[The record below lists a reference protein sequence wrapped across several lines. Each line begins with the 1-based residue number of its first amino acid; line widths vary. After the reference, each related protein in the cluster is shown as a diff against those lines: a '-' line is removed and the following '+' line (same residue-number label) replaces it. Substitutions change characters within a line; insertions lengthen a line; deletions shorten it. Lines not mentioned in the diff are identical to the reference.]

1 MSNIVLSAQS
11 SSNEIKGYF
20 NSVLTL
26 TKSGEKF
33 PVDLDDVWPLCYV
46 QKVKA
51 VQIMTDSGQFYEGED
66 YILLSQKVKQTENVS
81 DGVFSQKVK
90 NPIKNVGVFSQKVK
104 KPLNGRPTN
113 KYMLSVPCMEY
124 LIARKV
130 RAVFEVYRRVFHEFL
145 NMKQMS
151 KSEMRLQ
158 VFMDMQ
164 SEISRQSN
172 VIKKQGKRITALL
185 SQLESEKHAKRE
197 RLLLV
202 SQTRKDDFA
211 SWLESES
218 FSGTVSMKEIHR
230 RYSDYCHSIGAQ
242 CPNSSVLGKV
252 MVSLGQERVRRAEG
266 FYYIFGSE
274 PCHEN

>member
-1 MSNIVLSAQS
+1 ME
-11 SSNEIKGYF
+11 NE
-20 NSVLTL
+20 
-26 TKSGEKF
+26 
-33 PVDLDDVWPLCYV
+33 
-46 QKVKA
+46 
-51 VQIMTDSGQFYEGED
+51 
-66 YILLSQKVKQTENVS
+66 
-81 DGVFSQKVK
+81 GVFTFSGK
-90 NPIKNVGVFSQKVK
+90 NSE
-104 KPLNGRPTN
+104 NGRPTN

-151 KSEMRLQ
+151 KAEMRLQ

-164 SEISRQSN
+164 SDISRQSN

-185 SQLESEKHAKRE
+185 GQLESEKQARRS

-252 MVSLGQERVRRAEG
+252 MVSLGQERVRRQEG
-266 FYYIFGSE
+266 FYYIFGNK
-274 PCHEN
+274 PCHES

>member
-1 MSNIVLSAQS
+1 MATATANKKFRMYPFEMRRGSHWGLLLFMSNIILSAQS
-11 SSNEIKGYF
+11 SSNEIKAYF

-51 VQIMTDSGQFYEGED
+51 VQFLTDSGQFYEGED
-66 YILLSQKVKQTENVS
+66 YILLSQKVKQTENVC

-90 NPIKNVGVFSQKVK
+90 NPLKNDRVFSQKVK
-104 KPLNGRPTN
+104 NPINGRPTN

-151 KSEMRLQ
+151 KAEMRNRDSL
-158 VFMDMQ
+158 
-164 SEISRQSN
+164 I
-172 VIKKQGKRITALL
+172 
-185 SQLESEKHAKRE
+185 ESAKSYGSDCE
-197 RLLLV
+197 FLV
-202 SQTRKDDFA
+202 KLFA
-211 SWLESES
+211 
-218 FSGTVSMKEIHR
+218 G
-230 RYSDYCHSIGAQ
+230 
-242 CPNSSVLGKV
+242 NS
-252 MVSLGQERVRRAEG
+252 
-266 FYYIFGSE
+266 
-274 PCHEN
+274 

>member
-11 SSNEIKGYF
+11 SSNEVKSYF

-26 TKSGEKF
+26 AKSGEKF
-33 PVDLDDVWPLCYV
+33 PVDLDEVWPLCYV

-51 VQIMTDSGQFYEGED
+51 VQFLTDSGQFYEGED
-66 YILLSQKVKQTENVS
+66 YILLSQKVKQTE
-81 DGVFSQKVK
+81 
-90 NPIKNVGVFSQKVK
+90 VGSGGHNRQV
-104 KPLNGRPTN
+104 
-113 KYMLSVPCMEY
+113 YMLSVPCMEY

-130 RAVFEVYRRVFHEFL
+130 RAVFEVYRLVFHEFL

-164 SEISRQSN
+164 SEINRQSN
-172 VIKKQGKRITALL
+172 VIKKHGKRITALL
-185 SQLESEKHAKRE
+185 GQLESEKQAKRE

-242 CPNSSVLGKV
+242 CTNSSMLGKV
-252 MVSLGQERVRRAEG
+252 MVSLGQERVRRNG
-266 FYYIFGSE
+266 GSYYIFGNK